1 MTMKAN
7 LKNLLLAVLV
17 STSGAAFTSCGQQ
30 AAVEPT
36 KPALIQKWC
45 EIHFLP
51 VYPLRAK

>member
-36 KPALIQKWC
+36 KPALMW
-45 EIHFLP
+45 
-51 VYPLRAK
+51 